1 LCLSPRRGL
10 PFYGPGT
17 CSSRLRTR
25 PLLAGDFVYEP
36 DCRSRDGLV
45 GEFGPKQGA
54 CFSLDRK
61 LVGVG
66 TSKICASVRR
76 CVTVTRASCRT
87 SWLWHRR
94 AQRRQTERERLLR
107 ERQRRLGELSSI
119 RTQHLVVESSHYPCF
134 LTRKICFKKKKV
146 ISKSSSHLRVFNGRR
161 GRRLESYTSSFVAS
175 IQIHTRTE
183 QPRLN

>member
-1 LCLSPRRGL
+1 MCLSPRRGL

-134 LTRKICFKKKKV
+134 LTRKICLKKKKLYQNHHHTSESSTDEGDDV
-146 ISKSSSHLRVFNGRR
+146 WKVTLLALSLQSKFTR
-161 GRRLESYTSSFVAS
+161 GRSS
-175 IQIHTRTE
+175 
-183 QPRLN
+183 PG